1 MAVPAKKR
9 WTTITQSD
17 GTQIEVALTGDE
29 HLHYF
34 TTRDNISLA
43 RTAQGDYCY
52 ATVKDGEIV
61 SSGVI
66 AHEAAMRTASEKQH
80 VVTSSDLCSMVPKA
94 RLSVHSSK
102 QLAAK
107 APRKASSDKD
117 KSVFQGK
124 KKALVILASFSD
136 KSFAESDDEIV
147 NFYNKVLNE
156 EGFSQ

>member
-1 MAVPAKKR
+1 MKKIIVSGLLLLMTGSVMAVPAKKR

-52 ATVKDGEIV
+52 ATVKDGEVV

-80 VVTSSDLCSMVPKA
+80 IVTSSDLCSMVPKA

-107 APRKASSDKD
+107 APTRINRCSKARKR
-117 KSVFQGK
+117 
-124 KKALVILASFSD
+124 LW
-136 KSFAESDDEIV
+136 
-147 NFYNKVLNE
+147 
-156 EGFSQ
+156 